1 VAWRDPPEQISLT
14 NRANNMK
21 KLLPLSKREERGM
34 QRIQARL
41 LCEYRALRL
50 ATVERW
56 LVKGSTG
63 K

>member
-41 LCEYRALRL
+41 LRENRALRL
-50 ATVERW
+50 ATMERC
-56 LVKGSTG
+56 S
-63 K
+63 